1 MLDTP
6 IIAPIQTDDFKLKL
20 LEEKIGGTEKVL
32 TGEIANIQRAI
43 QLAHENL
50 VRVPTD
56 VDKAVGNLER
66 LHNEKFKGIDQ
77 RFIDNQKALDAALAS
92 QKEAVI
98 KSEIGFTKQ
107 IDGLQLQIT
116 DLKERAL
123 RSEGSSTGKK
133 DSWGYIIAAIM
144 ALLAIASFAVKL
156 K

>member
-32 TGEIANIQRAI
+32 TGEIVNIQKAI
-43 QLAHENL
+43 QLAHDNL

-123 RSEGSSTGKK
+123 RNEGSSTGKK

-144 ALLAIASFAVKL
+144 ALLAIASFAIKL